1 MKWNTIL
8 ITGASSGLGAV
19 MAETFA
25 SQGIRVY
32 AVGRNKANLQ
42 ALAETAPEHL
52 IPVVLDVRDAEA
64 VKETVAKIEAEHPIE
79 VLINNAAIYQ
89 RSPFVDQDLEKA
101 RQILD
106 TNILGTLYPTHAVLP
121 GMIAR
126 KAGHI
131 VQINSVAGTRGIPDE
146 SIYCASKHAI
156 TGFSESLMQEL
167 QPHNVRVSVI
177 HPGGIETPLWDRD
190 GNFYPGDRSRLLD
203 PKKITELVEYLLN
216 APDNM
221 MFKKLVFFPDGEWH

>member
-1 MKWNTIL
+1 ML

-19 MAETFA
+19 LARRFA
-25 SQGIRVY
+25 AQNLHVY
-32 AVGRNKANLQ
+32 AVGRRQDALE
-42 ALAETAPEHL
+42 ALASEYPDYLHPL
-52 IPVVLDVRDAEA
+52 VLDVRDGDA
-64 VKETVAKIEAEHPIE
+64 VRHAVQQIQEERPIE
-79 VLINNAAIYQ
+79 VLINNAAIYE
-89 RSPFVDQDLEKA
+89 RSPFVEQDLDKA

-121 GMIAR
+121 EMIAR
-126 KAGHI
+126 KSGHI

-146 SIYCASKHAI
+146 SVYCASKHAI

-167 QPHNVRVSVI
+167 QPHHVRVSVI

-203 PKKITELVEYLLN
+203 PEKIAELVEYLLQ